1 MQPHPNPQWISYAA
15 TAVVVMLVLF
25 LRLRRMR
32 QTRPLRLE
40 TLWVVPAVM
49 LMVLAVSIWEHP
61 PATPVGWLWLALAL
75 VVGVG
80 TGWQR
85 GKLMRLTVDPLTH
98 RLNQQ
103 SSPAALLFIVALIL
117 ARRGLAFEAEQN
129 GVNVFTVTGILFAF
143 AFGLLAATR
152 AEIYLRAKRL
162 LAEAK
167 AR

>member
-1 MQPHPNPQWISYAA
+1 
-15 TAVVVMLVLF
+15 
-25 LRLRRMR
+25 
-32 QTRPLRLE
+32 
-40 TLWVVPAVM
+40 
-49 LMVLAVSIWEHP
+49 MVLAVSIWEHP